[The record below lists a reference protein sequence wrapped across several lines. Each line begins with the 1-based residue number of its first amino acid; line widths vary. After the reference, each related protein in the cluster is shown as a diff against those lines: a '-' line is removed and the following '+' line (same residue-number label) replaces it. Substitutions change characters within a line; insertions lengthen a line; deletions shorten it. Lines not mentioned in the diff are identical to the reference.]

1 MKAMNSKW
9 ISLLV
14 LGGAALLYAV
24 DQPKNEPTEF
34 DKLKAK
40 VTMLEGR
47 VQLLEAKLQA
57 ISQTQRT
64 SFEAPKLQLTPESAP
79 PNVGELEVN
88 GLKVYKV
95 PLTATTR

>member
-1 MKAMNSKW
+1 MNSKLMFLLA
-9 ISLLV
+9 ISA
-14 LGGAALLYAV
+14 AALIFAA
-24 DQPKNEPTEF
+24 DPPKKEPSEF

-40 VTMLEGR
+40 VAMLEGR

-64 SFEAPKLQLTPESAP
+64 AFESPRLRLTPESVP
-79 PNVGELEVN
+79 PNIGEIEVN

-95 PLTATTR
+95 PLTATAK

>member
-1 MKAMNSKW
+1 MNSKLMF
-9 ISLLV
+9 LLAV
-14 LGGAALLYAV
+14 GGAALIFAA
-24 DQPKNEPTEF
+24 DQPKKEATEF

-40 VTMLEGR
+40 VEVLEGR

-64 SFEAPKLQLTPESAP
+64 AFEAPRLRLTPENVP
-79 PNVGELEVN
+79 PNIGEIEVN

-95 PLTATTR
+95 PLTATAK